1 MVDPSSEHNP
11 ESFAEEQSDAVTPE
25 ENTREFMAQVPLIAP
40 NAIADELEKL
50 GYKGQTDQRRALSLM
65 AYRHVRRLKRLYV
78 DGEEWS
84 ALPPKQNILM
94 LGPTGCGKT
103 FLVELLFQHLL
114 KLPTVIVDITSFTE
128 SGYIGDDVRT
138 ILTRLIINAGGNPN
152 LAACGVICLDEFDKI
167 ASSSSNTR
175 FAGQGTTKDV
185 SGYGV
190 QRELLGM
197 MHGADVVVPMDYGF
211 SEYGYRVQVSTRD
224 LPFIACGAFS
234 GMDELLRENRSS
246 IGFRNVSDDDLSQ
259 LTLDEVGSFQ
269 KFGFLPELIGRFSRI
284 ISFPRL
290 PAETLKQIL
299 VENVMPQF
307 KNEFKG
313 EGLELTVTRDALDHI
328 VARSEKR
335 DTGARGLQ
343 AELVAAIERAAFD
356 TFMQRSDVE
365 VIIDTKDG
373 QLTSEI
379 R

>member
-1 MVDPSSEHNP
+1 MVDLTSEDSP
-11 ESFAEEQSDAVTPE
+11 ESFAEEQSDAPTPE
-25 ENTREFMAQVPLIAP
+25 EDIREFMSQVPLMAP
-40 NAIADELEKL
+40 VAIADELEKL

-84 ALPPKQNILM
+84 SLPPKQNILM

-103 FLVELLFQHLL
+103 FLVELLFQNVL

-152 LAACGVICLDEFDKI
+152 LASCGVICLDEFDKI
-167 ASSSSNTR
+167 ASSSSNAR

-234 GMDELLRENRSS
+234 GMDELLRENRSN
-246 IGFRNVSDDDLSQ
+246 IGFRNVDDDDLSQ

-290 PAETLKQIL
+290 PSETLKQIL
-299 VENVMPQF
+299 VENVLPQF

-313 EGLELTVTRDALDHI
+313 EGLALTVTKNALEHI

-356 TFMQRSDVE
+356 TFMRRSDVE

>member
-1 MVDPSSEHNP
+1 MANPSSENYP
-11 ESFAEEQSDAVTPE
+11 EFLEEEQSDVLTPE
-25 ENTREFMAQVPLIAP
+25 EDISEFIAQVPLMAP
-40 NAIADELEKL
+40 VAIADELEKL

-103 FLVELLFQHLL
+103 FLVELLFQHLF

-152 LAACGVICLDEFDKI
+152 LAACGVICLDEFGKI
-167 ASSSSNTR
+167 ASSRSNTR

-234 GMDELLRENRSS
+234 GMDELLRENRSK
-246 IGFRNVSDDDLSQ
+246 IGFRNVGDDDLSQ

-299 VENVMPQF
+299 VENVLPQF

-313 EGLELTVTRDALDHI
+313 EGLALTVTKNALEHI

-356 TFMQRSDVE
+356 TFMQRSNVE